1 MRVVLFLHRIYLIVY
16 SLFLLLLLRFLHH
29 PPRVNHFS
37 NGLVENASSF
47 AGAPI
52 KRRTQESRRLAVLHR
67 WGHILWRWIKC
78 KATFFLLNNNECSSG
93 TLIFFA
99 SCHQTII
106 AVNTN
111 LINSR
116 TKSKYEIQVPFQ
128 FPLFFFIQPRD
139 EKRRSQ
145 DFWDCFGVLE
155 SLATN
160 KNASGNILKYKNKCK
175 FRNVLIILL

>member
-1 MRVVLFLHRIYLIVY
+1 MRVVLFLHCIYLIVY

-67 WGHILWRWIKC
+67 WSHILWRWIKC

-106 AVNTN
+106 AVKTN
-111 LINSR
+111 LINSK
-116 TKSKYEIQVPFQ
+116 TKSEYEIQVPFQ
-128 FPLFFFIQPRD
+128 FPLFLYTATWWKTQIARFLRLLWGLGVFGD
-139 EKRRSQ
+139 EQKCIR
-145 DFWDCFGVLE
+145 
-155 SLATN
+155 
-160 KNASGNILKYKNKCK
+160 KY
-175 FRNVLIILL
+175 FEV

>member
-1 MRVVLFLHRIYLIVY
+1 MLVVLFLHRIYLIVY

-106 AVNTN
+106 AVKTN
-111 LINSR
+111 LISPN
-116 TKSKYEIQVPFQ
+116 TKFKFHFSFHYFFYTATWWKTQIARFLRLLWGLGVFGDEQKCIRKYFEV
-128 FPLFFFIQPRD
+128 
-139 EKRRSQ
+139 
-145 DFWDCFGVLE
+145 
-155 SLATN
+155 
-160 KNASGNILKYKNKCK
+160 
-175 FRNVLIILL
+175 